1 MFDVT
6 WRPNARRQ
14 LRQLISYIADR
25 DHHAASRLLATIEEA
40 VQLARSFP
48 LAHRAGRSP
57 GTREIVAHPNYI
69 VVYRITDTALEVL
82 SVIHAR
88 QKYP

>member
-1 MFDVT
+1 MLGVN

-25 DHHAASRLLATIEEA
+25 DDHAATRLLTTIEEA
-40 VQLARSFP
+40 VELARSFP

-69 VVYRITDTALEVL
+69 VVYRITATTLDVV
-82 SVIHAR
+82 SVVHAR